1 MIDIRSLR
9 DLVRLFYIFR
19 RAFWLAFAGTA
30 VLAVAGAFL
39 LPPKFTSDA
48 RLLVKPGRENMVAP
62 LETGDRQTVY
72 PQSTTRDPI
81 LDEEKMLTGRP
92 VLMQV
97 ARLYLAELAAQPP
110 REGAMARIKA
120 AVGDARAAVSGA
132 IGKGL
137 AAIGLT
143 EVQSEEEAVAE
154 RLAKRFSV
162 SHGPGSNV
170 MELAFTWDDPV
181 IAQRVLTT
189 WIRVYLDERTAV
201 LGRKTLVTF
210 YDGKVRD
217 ADQQI
222 ESAKGQLRSRLAEI
236 NGTSA
241 QERLDSLTRRL
252 NELGTRRAEIAAE
265 RVALRNGISFASQQ
279 TRALDKET
287 VSERELGNSPT
298 WQALSTQL
306 AELKRQRADALRIFK
321 ETAPTVVALEQSITM
336 LEAQLK
342 TEDRVLQRS
351 ERRAPN
357 ELNTVMARNQLEK
370 TMRLQE
376 LDALYTAYDKELH
389 ELEGSRR
396 KVLESEPE
404 LARLE
409 QALSVAEKNRTL
421 YLDSLE
427 KARIDQALDDARIN
441 NIAQIQQASLNPS
454 RSSPKSLLLLLMAL
468 PAGAVVGLMV
478 VYLSSLFDQRIH
490 DGGRFA
496 ERFGVPLWSAVKD
509 IEGHGPDNDF
519 HASLYRI
526 YGTLPLERIRR
537 EGLVLGLTSA
547 RKGEGVSFLAA
558 RLADLLK
565 AQGLAVRLNP
575 ESTTNTTT
583 TTAAPGEVVLLEAAG
598 LHSNREAFVRL
609 GQAHL
614 IVLVVEAR
622 ASTVPV
628 VDNALGVLR
637 TAFSK
642 VDGVIL
648 NRRQFEVPPHVLR
661 WLQR

>member
-9 DLVRLFYIFR
+9 DLIRLFYIFR
-19 RAFWLAFAGTA
+19 REFWQAFTAMA

-39 LPPKFTSDA
+39 LPPKYTSDA

-62 LETGDRQTVY
+62 LEAGDRQTVY

-92 VLMQV
+92 VLLQV
-97 ARLYLAELAAQPP
+97 ARLYLQELASEPP
-110 REGAMARIKA
+110 REGVWGKVKDAMGK
-120 AVGDARAAVSGA
+120 ARAAVSGA
-132 IGKGL
+132 VGRAL

-154 RLAKRFSV
+154 KLASRFAV
-162 SHGPGSNV
+162 THGPGSNV
-170 MELAFTWDDPV
+170 MELSFTWSDPTV
-181 IAQRVLTT
+181 AQRVLST
-189 WIRVYLDERTAV
+189 WIRVYLDERTTV
-201 LGRKTLVTF
+201 LGRKSLVAF

-222 ESAKGQLRSRLAEI
+222 ESAKSLLRQRLVQI

-241 QERLDSLTRRL
+241 QERLDALTRRL
-252 NELGTRRAEIAAE
+252 NELSSRQAEIAAE
-265 RVALRNGISFASQQ
+265 RTALLNGIQYASKQ
-279 TRALDKET
+279 TQSLSKET

-321 ETAPTVVALEQSITM
+321 DTAPTVLALSESINQ
-336 LEAQLK
+336 LEVQLK

-370 TMRLQE
+370 SMRLQE
-376 LDALYTAYDKELH
+376 LDAMRVAFDKEVAQ
-389 ELEGSRR
+389 LETARR
-396 KVLESEPE
+396 TVLENEPE

-409 QALSVAEKNRTL
+409 QSLAVAEKSRAL
-421 YLDSLE
+421 YLDNLE
-427 KARIDQALDDARIN
+427 KARIDQALDDSRIN
-441 NIAQIQQASLNPS
+441 NIAQIQQASFNPG
-454 RSSPKSLLLLLMAL
+454 RSSPKSLLLLAMAL
-468 PAGAVVGLMV
+468 PAGALVGLMV
-478 VYLSSLFDQRIH
+478 VYLCSLFDQRIH
-490 DGGRFA
+490 DGGRF
-496 ERFGVPLWSAVKD
+496 EDRFGVPLWSTVKD
-509 IEGHGPDNDF
+509 LGEGGPDNDF

-526 YGTLPLERIRR
+526 YGTLPLERIQR

-547 RKGEGVSFLAA
+547 RSGEGVSFLVS
-558 RLADLLK
+558 RLQALLE
-565 AQGLAVRLNP
+565 AQGLQVRVNP
-575 ESTTNTTT
+575 QTVA
-583 TTAAPGEVVLLEAAG
+583 AAPGEVVLLEASG

-609 GQAHL
+609 GRANL

-637 TAFSK
+637 TAFRK

-648 NRRQFEVPPHVLR
+648 NRRHFEVPQQVLR